1 MGKVLE
7 GLPNG
12 AGRVPYPHGHQVW
25 RAAGF
30 RRSSKPLTLTD
41 NPAWDDLDT
50 LVIFVELVERLLDGT
65 VLGPFLSPPSSGF
78 HCSPMFTVPKDAN
91 GRRIILNYFS
101 PVGASVNEDIDKR

>member
-1 MGKVLE
+1 MEQAVYRTLTGIKYGEPL
-7 GLPNG
+7 
-12 AGRVPYPHGHQVW
+12 
-25 RAAGF
+25 GF
-30 RRSSKPLTLTD
+30 VAPRTTTLTD